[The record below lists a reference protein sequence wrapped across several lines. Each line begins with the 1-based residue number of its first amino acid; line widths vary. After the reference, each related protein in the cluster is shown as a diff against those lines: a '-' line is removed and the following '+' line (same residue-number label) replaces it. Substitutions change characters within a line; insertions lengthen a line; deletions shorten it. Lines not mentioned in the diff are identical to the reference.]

1 VKELIFVG
9 SALLSEEGLQ
19 AWKASFQQSNIMSD
33 RNHTTEH
40 STYRFTFLLTLTFMF

>member
-19 AWKASFQQSNIMSD
+19 AWKGDGHVFRLLVHLCTFHRSSFAII
-33 RNHTTEH
+33 
-40 STYRFTFLLTLTFMF
+40 